1 MKAQLLGFDLEW
13 ILRCTFHSRVPCRIK
28 PRLGLVWH
36 QPSLGIFF
44 FPVPPSLIS
53 PPDAPWERF
62 LNQSLAH
69 KSLAPSGG
77 PVVSPGL
84 AHPSCSVNIC
94 CLSEWIHEW
103 MNKLGKSQAGGIRTG
118 YYTNYRLSTFF
129 PFALW
134 NRLAPWGISPTLL
147 KQTGCLLN
155 HLVCFLIGQSIRRW
169 SHLPRGRRRGLIA
182 QDEGPGAG
190 QTLPQHLQ
198 CLSVTGAAGGNDHS
212 GMNQLNLWPELQFNS
227 LFPLH

>member
-1 MKAQLLGFDLEW
+1 MHRCESPAPWVWPGTNSEVYFSLQSSLQDQAKPWTCLTSTFTWHLLL
-13 ILRCTFHSRVPCRIK
+13 PC
-28 PRLGLVWH
+28 PTLPHL
-36 QPSLGIFF
+36 PT
-44 FPVPPSLIS
+44 
-53 PPDAPWERF
+53 DAPWERF

-129 PFALW
+129 SLCS
-134 NRLAPWGISPTLL
+134 G
-147 KQTGCLLN
+147 KQVGPLGN
-155 HLVCFLIGQSIRRW
+155 FPNAFEADRVSSKPSRV
-169 SHLPRGRRRGLIA
+169 LPNWA
-182 QDEGPGAG
+182 V
-190 QTLPQHLQ
+190 H
-198 CLSVTGAAGGNDHS
+198 
-212 GMNQLNLWPELQFNS
+212 
-227 LFPLH
+227 

>member
-1 MKAQLLGFDLEW
+1 MQ
-13 ILRCTFHSRVPCRIK
+13 RCESPA
-28 PRLGLVWH
+28 PLV
-36 QPSLGIFF
+36 SLGTNPVVYFSLQSSLQDQAEAWTCLQSTF
-44 FPVPPSLIS
+44 TWHLLLPCPTFPPCLPTRC
-53 PPDAPWERF
+53 PWECF

-84 AHPSCSVNIC
+84 THHSCSVNIC

-134 NRLAPWGISPTLL
+134 NRLAPWGISP
-147 KQTGCLLN
+147 KAFEEDRVSSQQA
-155 HLVCFLIGQSIRRW
+155 HM
-169 SHLPRGRRRGLIA
+169 LPNWAI
-182 QDEGPGAG
+182 
-190 QTLPQHLQ
+190 H
-198 CLSVTGAAGGNDHS
+198 
-212 GMNQLNLWPELQFNS
+212 
-227 LFPLH
+227 